1 MGSMEN
7 ENLHQTQPSK
17 LTESDEPAA
26 ESGSLVSLESAMQH
40 NQDDMLDDLDATQ
53 PVEAEVDEDHK
64 SELDLPSEALDE
76 SFDEQS
82 TGKSPKKKR
91 SPAFVYT
98 LLGILALLIIAALS
112 AFGGYTSGIN
122 LRQSA
127 ESTQVAQAVSDQFQL
142 GIQEL
147 EDGQYYRAR
156 QRFEYVIQVD
166 PAYPGAMDKLSEVL
180 LYLNTTATPTLVP
193 TPTLTPTPDMRGV
206 QEMFDQSQQYLLDS
220 DWNNAFETLL
230 ALRKADPDF
239 HTVEVDGMLFLA
251 LRNRGRDKII
261 NQADLEGGI
270 YDLTL
275 ASRFGLLDTEAE
287 GILNWTTLYIT
298 GASFW
303 EIDWGQAA
311 YYFSQVAPH
320 VPNLR
325 DGSGLTA
332 AQRYRTSL
340 FNYAKLLAQQKRWC
354 DAAAQLE
361 IALSIASDP
370 ELEQAYADVAQRCAA
385 QQEPKPEE
393 GDQPTPSP

>member
-1 MGSMEN
+1 MGGMEN
-7 ENLHQTQPSK
+7 ENLNETKSSELP
-17 LTESDEPAA
+17 ESDELAA
-26 ESGSLVSLESAMQH
+26 ASGSLDSLESMSQ
-40 NQDDMLDDLDATQ
+40 QDQADLSGATQ
-53 PVEAEVDEDHK
+53 PVEAKVDEDHIA
-64 SELDLPSEALDE
+64 EFDPPSEVVDE
-76 SFDEQS
+76 SVNEQP
-82 TGKSPKKKR
+82 TGSPPKKKR

-98 LLGILALLIIAALS
+98 LLGVLALLIIAALS

-122 LRQSA
+122 QRQSA

-156 QRFEYVIQVD
+156 QRFEYVIQMD

-239 HTVEVDGMLFLA
+239 HTVEVDGMLFLT

-340 FNYAKLLAQQKRWC
+340 FNYSKLLAQQKRWC
-354 DAAAQLE
+354 DAASQLE

-393 GDQPTPSP
+393 GDQPTVSP

>member
-1 MGSMEN
+1 MGGMEN
-7 ENLHQTQPSK
+7 ENLNETKSSELP
-17 LTESDEPAA
+17 ESDELAA
-26 ESGSLVSLESAMQH
+26 ASGSLDSLESMSQ
-40 NQDDMLDDLDATQ
+40 QDQADLSGATQ
-53 PVEAEVDEDHK
+53 PVEAKVDEGHIAEFDP
-64 SELDLPSEALDE
+64 PSEVVDE
-76 SFDEQS
+76 SVNEQP
-82 TGKSPKKKR
+82 TGSPPKKKR

-98 LLGILALLIIAALS
+98 LLGVLALLIIAALS

-122 LRQSA
+122 QRQSA

-156 QRFEYVIQVD
+156 QRFEYVIQMD

-239 HTVEVDGMLFLA
+239 HTVEVDGMLFLT

-340 FNYAKLLAQQKRWC
+340 FNYSKLLAQQKRWC
-354 DAAAQLE
+354 DAASQLE

-393 GDQPTPSP
+393 GDQPTVSP

>member
-1 MGSMEN
+1 MGGMEN
-7 ENLHQTQPSK
+7 ENLNETKSSK
-17 LTESDEPAA
+17 LPESDELAA
-26 ESGSLVSLESAMQH
+26 ESGSLDSLESMSQ
-40 NQDDMLDDLDATQ
+40 QDQADLSGATQ
-53 PVEAEVDEDHK
+53 PVEAKVDEDHIA
-64 SELDLPSEALDE
+64 ELDPPSEVLDE
-76 SFDEQS
+76 SVNEQP
-82 TGKSPKKKR
+82 TGSPPKKKR

-98 LLGILALLIIAALS
+98 LLGVLALLIIAALS

-122 LRQSA
+122 QRQSA

-156 QRFEYVIQVD
+156 QRFEYVIQID
-166 PAYPGAMDKLSEVL
+166 PAYPGALDKLSEVL

-261 NQADLEGGI
+261 NKADLEGGI

-340 FNYAKLLAQQKRWC
+340 FNYSKLLAQQKRWC

-393 GDQPTPSP
+393 GDQPTVSP

>member
-1 MGSMEN
+1 MGGMEN
-7 ENLHQTQPSK
+7 ENLNETKSSK
-17 LTESDEPAA
+17 LPESDELAA
-26 ESGSLVSLESAMQH
+26 ESGSLDSLESMSQ
-40 NQDDMLDDLDATQ
+40 QDQADLSGATQ
-53 PVEAEVDEDHK
+53 PVEAKVDEDHIV
-64 SELDLPSEALDE
+64 ELDPPSEVLDE
-76 SFDEQS
+76 SVNEQP
-82 TGKSPKKKR
+82 TGSPPKKKR

-98 LLGILALLIIAALS
+98 LLGVLALLIIAALS

-122 LRQSA
+122 QRQSA

-156 QRFEYVIQVD
+156 QRFEYVIQID
-166 PAYPGAMDKLSEVL
+166 PAYPGALDKLSEVL

-261 NQADLEGGI
+261 NKADLEGGI

-340 FNYAKLLAQQKRWC
+340 FNYSKLLAQQKRWC

-393 GDQPTPSP
+393 GDQPTVSP

>member
-1 MGSMEN
+1 MGAMEN
-7 ENLHQTQPSK
+7 ENLNDTQPSQ
-17 LTESDEPAA
+17 LPQAGDQSDEP
-26 ESGSLVSLESAMQH
+26 EI
-40 NQDDMLDDLDATQ
+40 QDSNEYQAIQDQSEMPDSTQ
-53 PVEAEVDEDHK
+53 PVELDTEKVHQVDPVQAET
-64 SELDLPSEALDE
+64 E
-76 SFDEQS
+76 SAGTIGQVEKQP
-82 TGKSPKKKR
+82 GKKKR
-91 SPAFVYT
+91 SPGVVYT
-98 LLGILALLIIAALS
+98 LIGILALLIIAGLSALS
-112 AFGGYTSGIN
+112 GYSSGIN
-122 LRQSA
+122 LRRNA
-127 ESTQVAQAVSDQFQL
+127 ESTQLAFAIDEQFQL
-142 GIQEL
+142 GLQEL
-147 EDGQYYRAR
+147 EVGQYYRAR
-156 QRFEYVIQVD
+156 QRFEYVIQID
-166 PAYPGAMDKLSEVL
+166 PSYPGAMDKLSEVL

-206 QEMFDQSQQYLLDS
+206 QELFDQSQQYLLDS
-220 DWNNAFETLL
+220 DWDNAIETLL
-230 ALRKADPDF
+230 SLRKADPDF

-275 ASRFGLLDTEAE
+275 ASRFGLLDTEAK

-311 YYFSQVAPH
+311 YYFGQVAPH

-340 FNYAKLLAQQKRWC
+340 FNYAKLLAQAKRWC
-354 DAAAQLE
+354 DAAQQLQ

-370 ELEQAYADVAQRCAA
+370 ELEQAYADLSQRCAA

-393 GDQPTPSP
+393 GAQPTVSP

>member
-1 MGSMEN
+1 MGGMEN
-7 ENLHQTQPSK
+7 ENLNETKSSK
-17 LTESDEPAA
+17 LPESDELAA
-26 ESGSLVSLESAMQH
+26 ESGSLDSLESMSQ
-40 NQDDMLDDLDATQ
+40 QDQADLSGATQ
-53 PVEAEVDEDHK
+53 PVEAKVDEGHIAEFDP
-64 SELDLPSEALDE
+64 PSEVVDE
-76 SFDEQS
+76 SVNEQP
-82 TGKSPKKKR
+82 TGSPPKKKR

-98 LLGILALLIIAALS
+98 LLGVLALLIIAALS

-122 LRQSA
+122 QRQSA

-156 QRFEYVIQVD
+156 QRFEYVIQMD

-239 HTVEVDGMLFLA
+239 HTVEVDGMLFLT

-340 FNYAKLLAQQKRWC
+340 FNYSKLLAQQKRWC
-354 DAAAQLE
+354 DAASQLE

-393 GDQPTPSP
+393 GDQPTVSP

>member
-1 MGSMEN
+1 MGAMEN
-7 ENLHQTQPSK
+7 ENLNETKPSK
-17 LTESDEPAA
+17 LPDVESSDTES
-26 ESGSLVSLESAMQH
+26 SL
-40 NQDDMLDDLDATQ
+40 QDSNLSETQ
-53 PVEAEVDEDHK
+53 PTQAEEFADANKMDDQENKGWQAELSEIEDIPDDQQ
-64 SELDLPSEALDE
+64 LQQPVV
-76 SFDEQS
+76 
-82 TGKSPKKKR
+82 KKKR
-91 SPAFVYT
+91 SPTVVYT
-98 LLGILALLIIAALS
+98 LLGILALMIIAALS
-112 AFGGYTSGIN
+112 ALGGYSSGIS
-122 LRQSA
+122 LRQDA
-127 ESTQVAQAVSDQFQL
+127 ESTQLSFAVAEQFQL

-147 EDGQYYRAR
+147 EEGQYYRAR
-156 QRFEYVIQVD
+156 QRFEYVIQID
-166 PAYPGAMDKLSEVL
+166 PSYPGAMDKLSEVL

-206 QEMFDQSQQYLLDS
+206 QELFDQSQQYLLDS
-220 DWNNAFETLL
+220 DWDNAIETALS
-230 ALRKADPDF
+230 LRKADPDF
-239 HTVEVDGMLFLA
+239 HTVEVDGLLFLA

-275 ASRFGLLDTEAE
+275 ASRFGLLDTEAK

-311 YYFSQVAPH
+311 YYFGQVAPH

-340 FNYAKLLAQQKRWC
+340 FNYAKLLAQAKRWC
-354 DAAAQLE
+354 DAADQLQ

-370 ELEQAYADVAQRCAA
+370 ELEQAYADVSQRCAA
-385 QQEPKPEE
+385 LQAPKPEE
-393 GDQPTPSP
+393 GGQPTASP

>member
-1 MGSMEN
+1 MGGMEN
-7 ENLHQTQPSK
+7 ENLNETQSSK
-17 LTESDEPAA
+17 LPESDELAA
-26 ESGSLVSLESAMQH
+26 ESGSLDSLESISQ
-40 NQDDMLDDLDATQ
+40 QDQADLSGATQ
-53 PVEAEVDEDHK
+53 PVEANVDEDHK
-64 SELDLPSEALDE
+64 AELDPPSEVLDE
-76 SFDEQS
+76 SVHEQP
-82 TGKSPKKKR
+82 TGSPPKKKR

-122 LRQSA
+122 QRQSA

-156 QRFEYVIQVD
+156 QRFEYVIQID

-180 LYLNTTATPTLVP
+180 LFLNTTATPTLVP
-193 TPTLTPTPDMRGV
+193 TPTLTPTPDLRGV

-340 FNYAKLLAQQKRWC
+340 FNYSKLLAQQKRWC

-393 GDQPTPSP
+393 GDQPTASP